1 MRIYGGGTAA
11 PFYAMGLKNG
21 SGLRVCEINSK

>member
-1 MRIYGGGTAA
+1 MRIYGAAA

-21 SGLRVCEINSK
+21 SGLRICEINSK